1 MPALYINACN
11 ELHRKCGLP
20 VQDQTYLDNVVLP
33 PWANNSADEFVR
45 LHREAL
51 ESESVSEHLHEWLD
65 LIFGSLQQGKPAEE
79 ANNVFY
85 YLTYE
90 GAVDLD
96 EIEDPMQRK
105 VRICQV
111 CLRSSRKAQAISLNC
126 IKKLAPIH
134 QTGKHK

>member
-1 MPALYINACN
+1 M
-11 ELHRKCGLP
+11 
-20 VQDQTYLDNVVLP
+20 QDQTYLDDVVLP
-33 PWANNSADEFVR
+33 PWANDSADEFVR

-51 ESESVSEHLHEWLD
+51 ESEFVSEHLHEWLD
-65 LIFGSLQQGKPAEE
+65 LIFGSLQQGKSAEE

-105 VRICQV
+105 VRMCLL
-111 CLRSSRKAQAISLNC
+111 CLRSEISRKCPSI
-126 IKKLAPIH
+126 
-134 QTGKHK
+134 

>member
-1 MPALYINACN
+1 MLR
-11 ELHRKCGLP
+11 LFFS
-20 VQDQTYLDNVVLP
+20 VQDQTNLDDVVLP

-51 ESESVSEHLHEWLD
+51 ESDYVSQHLHEWLD
-65 LIFGSLQQGKPAEE
+65 LIFGALQQGKAAEE

-96 EIEDPMQRK
+96 DIEDPMQRK
-105 VRICQV
+105 V
-111 CLRSSRKAQAISLNC
+111 K
-126 IKKLAPIH
+126 
-134 QTGKHK
+134 GGD